1 MVAAGVKRA
10 VGTSDDA
17 VTRGGVLALPM
28 WPFAGS
34 TVSPEACYNINKR
47 SKRKNYCVVPMNI
60 NLYYAETA
68 MHVAQESKETD
79 PSITVTDDCI
89 IANTP
94 VCRRHVYKWYI
105 SLNYILT
112 HFILTAS

>member
-1 MVAAGVKRA
+1 
-10 VGTSDDA
+10 
-17 VTRGGVLALPM
+17 
-28 WPFAGS
+28 
-34 TVSPEACYNINKR
+34 
-47 SKRKNYCVVPMNI
+47 MNI

-94 VCRRHVYKWYI
+94 YVGDMYTSGIFH
-105 SLNYILT
+105 
-112 HFILTAS
+112 